1 MGENPERSVRLHR
14 DLQDRQQTAT
24 MRCRRPDE
32 RGSDHVLKRFE
43 ICIAGSGLLLNIDG
57 EHRCCALQAVRYL
70 RAADADQAA
79 KTAMIQLR
87 QSSSL
92 RERLCDSGGAPPRLK
107 VTSTKE
113 LGALSFWN
121 KRDRTEF
128 HYEDEPVVE
137 GAFSGR
143 AEP

>member
-1 MGENPERSVRLHR
+1 MGH
-14 DLQDRQQTAT
+14 
-24 MRCRRPDE
+24 
-32 RGSDHVLKRFE
+32 GLKRFE

-57 EHRCCALQAVRYL
+57 EHRCCAMQAVRYL

-79 KTAMIQLR
+79 KTALIQLR

-92 RERLCDSGGAPPRLK
+92 RERLCDSGGAPPRLE

-128 HYEDEPVVE
+128 HDEEELPVE
-137 GAFSGR
+137 AAIPGR